1 MISKYGRKSILKEF
15 RPISDLIQDLP
26 LESDDSPAEQLLQ
39 QQLKDRW
46 ATCAGRAAP
55 WSFPLLFRSGKL
67 VIFTES
73 AIWATELR
81 HQRQAIEN
89 GLIDLDITQIIV
101 RASPA
106 IFPRNSESTRN
117 ISLSGD
123 NGRNMSKTAS
133 KLTHQ
138 GLKEAVIRLS
148 RRSDEHQQFKK

>member
-1 MISKYGRKSILKEF
+1 MTSKYGRKSTLKEF
-15 RPISDLIQDLP
+15 RLVSNLIQDLVV
-26 LESDDSPAEQLLQ
+26 ESDDSPADQILQ

-89 GLIDLDITQIIV
+89 GLNDLGINQIIV
-101 RASPA
+101 RASPN
-106 IFPRNSESTRN
+106 ILPKNSKRTRN
-117 ISLSGD
+117 ISLSLN
-123 NGRNMSKTAS
+123 NGQNMSKTAS

-138 GLKEAVIRLS
+138 GLREAVIRLS
-148 RRSDEHQQFKK
+148 RRSDEH